1 MSIDKATRQW
11 SSTDSAPDITVS
23 KFEASED
30 ESAEVL
36 QSRGRP
42 TTRNQSKLDK
52 AKRSKSNP
60 GTEEQDLSHTITNRQ
75 TSSNTSK
82 SAGNNTKGHNPTHL
96 KIHTSP
102 ASSPEG
108 VSEDVESSSSVE
120 RKRKQPQSNQLK
132 GRSIPTIQLFSDK
145 ILSES
150 SVIHDE
156 GNMMFKVDLDGNGS
170 LGEWGYSCD
179 LVCVCDHLL
188 YLVSNTNRMTAGIC
202 YLPTRFRGIIEFYHT
217 VSNKDCDHDI
227 HDVKPC
233 TFS

>member
-1 MSIDKATRQW
+1 MKQSFFLPFAISRYFTISSTVYTDPTLARNKRRKVDRIPEQKQDSKPAVNPSHLPMSIDKATRQW

-30 ESAEVL
+30 ESAETL

-60 GTEEQDLSHTITNRQ
+60 GTEEPNLSHTITNRQ
-75 TSSNTSK
+75 ASCNTSK
-82 SAGNNTKGHNPTHL
+82 NAGNNTKGHNSTHL

-108 VSEDVESSSSVE
+108 VSEDVESSSSVD

-150 SVIHDE
+150 SVSHDE
-156 GNMMFKVDLDGNGS
+156 ENMMFKVDLDGNGS
-170 LGEWGYSCD
+170 LGE
-179 LVCVCDHLL
+179 
-188 YLVSNTNRMTAGIC
+188 
-202 YLPTRFRGIIEFYHT
+202 
-217 VSNKDCDHDI
+217 
-227 HDVKPC
+227 
-233 TFS
+233 